1 MPDSASAQVTA
12 RPLLPSPVAAALLQ
26 DGRLYAILAAA
37 GFSLKA
43 VFVKLAYL
51 AGPVDALTL
60 LTMRMLL
67 ALPLFAWE
75 ICLAT
80 TLALRGIAST
90 TSTPVAQLT
99 TV

>member
-67 ALPLFAWE
+67 ALPLFVW
-75 ICLAT
+75 
-80 TLALRGIAST
+80 LALAAPAGSQPLDRRTQGIS
-90 TSTPVAQLT
+90 SIG
-99 TV
+99 